1 MKSITLGHTPD
12 ADDAFMFYGIA
23 AGKVT
28 SAFFNVEHVIDDIE
42 TLNKRAINHELDV
55 TAISAHAY
63 AYTEDY
69 TILHSGGSFG
79 LGYGP
84 VVIAKKP
91 IDEDGLRHATIAI
104 PGQMT
109 SANLMLKLAIGNFDS
124 KEMIFSSIPDAVSSG
139 SVDAGLIIHEAQIS
153 LRDKFY
159 TVMDLGKWWH
169 IVSQGMPVP
178 LGINVASRRS
188 MSVNEIIKFDSFFR
202 NSIEYGLKNMD
213 DAVDYAMKY
222 ARGNAN
228 ELIERFVKMYV
239 NQLTINMGS
248 EGERSITFLLNKAR
262 DEKLLTFGEIEFAND
277 EK

>member
-63 AYTEDY
+63 AYTKDY

-91 IDEDGLRHATIAI
+91 IDEDGLRHATIAV

-188 MSVNEIIKFDSFFR
+188 MMVDEIIKFDSFFR
-202 NSIEYGLKNMD
+202 NSIEYSLKNMD
-213 DAVDYAMKY
+213 EAVDYAMKY

-262 DEKLLTFGEIEFAND
+262 DEKLLTFGEIEFAKD

>member
-63 AYTEDY
+63 AYTQDY
-69 TILHSGGSFG
+69 TILRSGGSFG

-84 VVIAKKP
+84 IVIAKKP
-91 IDEDGLRHATIAI
+91 MDGEVLRHGTIAI

-159 TVMDLGKWWH
+159 TVMDLGKWWN
-169 IVSQGMPVP
+169 IFSQGMPVP

-188 MSVNEIIKFDSFFR
+188 MTVDEINKFDSFFR
-202 NSIEYGLKNMD
+202 NSIEYGLKNMNE
-213 DAVDYAMKY
+213 AVDYAMKY
-222 ARGNAN
+222 ARGNAI

-248 EGERSITFLLNKAR
+248 EGERSITLLLNKAR
-262 DEKLLTFGEIEFAND
+262 DEKLLTFGEIEFAKD

>member
-1 MKSITLGHTPD
+1 
-12 ADDAFMFYGIA
+12 
-23 AGKVT
+23 
-28 SAFFNVEHVIDDIE
+28 
-42 TLNKRAINHELDV
+42 
-55 TAISAHAY
+55 
-63 AYTEDY
+63 
-69 TILHSGGSFG
+69 
-79 LGYGP
+79 
-84 VVIAKKP
+84 
-91 IDEDGLRHATIAI
+91 
-104 PGQMT
+104 
-109 SANLMLKLAIGNFDS
+109 
-124 KEMIFSSIPDAVSSG
+124 
-139 SVDAGLIIHEAQIS
+139 
-153 LRDKFY
+153 
-159 TVMDLGKWWH
+159 MDLGKWWH

-262 DEKLLTFGEIEFAND
+262 DEKFLTFGEIEFAKD

>member
-1 MKSITLGHTPD
+1 VKCITLGHTPD

-91 IDEDGLRHATIAI
+91 MDEEGLRHATIAI

-124 KEMIFSSIPDAVSSG
+124 KEMIFSSIPDAVSSE

-159 TVMDLGKWWH
+159 TVMDIGKWWH
-169 IVSQGMPVP
+169 IISQGMPVP

-188 MSVNEIIKFDSFFR
+188 MTVDEINKFDSFFR

-213 DAVDYAMKY
+213 EAVDYAMKY
-222 ARGNAN
+222 ARGNTN

-262 DEKLLTFGEIEFAND
+262 DEKLLTFGEIEFARD

>member
-23 AGKVT
+23 AGKV
-28 SAFFNVEHVIDDIE
+28 SSPFFNVEHVIDDIE

-69 TILHSGGSFG
+69 TILRSGGSFG

-91 IDEDGLRHATIAI
+91 MDGERLRHGTIAI

-139 SVDAGLIIHEAQIS
+139 SVDAGLIIHEVQIS

-159 TVMDLGKWWH
+159 TVMDLGKWWN

-188 MSVNEIIKFDSFFR
+188 MTVDEINKFDSFFR
-202 NSIEYGLKNMD
+202 KSIEYGLKNMD
-213 DAVDYAMKY
+213 EAINYAMKY

-248 EGERSITFLLNKAR
+248 QGERSITFLLNKAR
-262 DEKLLTFGEIEFAND
+262 DEKLLTFVEIEFAKD
-277 EK
+277 EN

>member
-1 MKSITLGHTPD
+1 
-12 ADDAFMFYGIA
+12 MFYGIA

-69 TILHSGGSFG
+69 TILRSGGSFG

-91 IDEDGLRHATIAI
+91 MDGEGLRHGTIAI

-153 LRDKFY
+153 LRDEFY
-159 TVMDLGKWWH
+159 TVMDIGKWWH
-169 IVSQGMPVP
+169 IISQGMPVP

-188 MSVNEIIKFDSFFR
+188 MTVDEINKFDSFFR

-213 DAVDYAMKY
+213 EAVDYAMKY
-222 ARGNAN
+222 ARGNTN

-262 DEKLLTFGEIEFAND
+262 DEKLLTLGEIEFAKIKN
-277 EK
+277 K

>member
-1 MKSITLGHTPD
+1 VKCITLGHTPD

-28 SAFFNVEHVIDDIE
+28 SALFNVEHVIDDIE
-42 TLNKRAINHELDV
+42 TLNKRAINHELDI

-69 TILHSGGSFG
+69 TILRSGGSFG

-84 VVIAKKP
+84 VIIAKKQ
-91 IDEDGLRHATIAI
+91 IDGERLRHRTIAI

-109 SANLMLKLAIGNFDS
+109 SANLLLKLAIGNFNS

-169 IVSQGMPVP
+169 IVS
-178 LGINVASRRS
+178 
-188 MSVNEIIKFDSFFR
+188 
-202 NSIEYGLKNMD
+202 
-213 DAVDYAMKY
+213 
-222 ARGNAN
+222 
-228 ELIERFVKMYV
+228 
-239 NQLTINMGS
+239 
-248 EGERSITFLLNKAR
+248 
-262 DEKLLTFGEIEFAND
+262 
-277 EK
+277 

>member
-1 MKSITLGHTPD
+1 VKCITLGHTPD

-63 AYTEDY
+63 AYTKDY

-91 IDEDGLRHATIAI
+91 IDEDGLRHATIAV

-188 MSVNEIIKFDSFFR
+188 MTVDEIIKFDSFFR
-202 NSIEYGLKNMD
+202 NSIEYGLKNLD
-213 DAVDYAMKY
+213 EAVDYAMKY

-228 ELIERFVKMYV
+228 ELIERFIKMYV

-248 EGERSITFLLNKAR
+248 EGERSITFLFNKAR
-262 DEKLLTFGEIEFAND
+262 DEKLLTFGEIEFAKD